1 MIGDLSGNLTSQY
14 RQIGNAVPVNMAYHL
29 GGCLINMLQGDY
41 LGETRPKTEQLSIPG
56 LELD

>member
-1 MIGDLSGNLTSQY
+1 QY

-41 LGETRPKTEQLSIPG
+41 LGETQPKTEQLSIPG
-56 LELD
+56 LEVN